1 MQNGDEMLGHA
12 DSWKFVAKMDEVLVL
27 ALDLFHM
34 IEDVVVVVAAMVDWF
49 GE

>member
-1 MQNGDEMLGHA
+1 MLGHA

-27 ALDLFHM
+27 ALDVFHV
-34 IEDVVVVVAAMVDWF
+34 IEDVAAAAALVDWF